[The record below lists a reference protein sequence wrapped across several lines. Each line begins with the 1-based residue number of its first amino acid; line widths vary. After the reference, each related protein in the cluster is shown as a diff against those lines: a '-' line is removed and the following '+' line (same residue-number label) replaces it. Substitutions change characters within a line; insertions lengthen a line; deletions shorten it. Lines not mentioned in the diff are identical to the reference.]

1 MYIYICMSVVISTL
15 ILMFFQHIHV
25 MYTCSSNAIQTGV
38 AAPLAALSFPLAQSR
53 AALGESALGSL
64 GGGITPTIRGDLSS
78 GASAESVPANG
89 LRYNILTYECL
100 YIYTKYNNFTRFYKV
115 YIYCIYCIYDIDIY
129 YIY

>member
-1 MYIYICMSVVISTL
+1 MSVVISTL

-64 GGGITPTIRGDLSS
+64 GGGITPTFRGDLSS

-100 YIYTKYNNFTRFYKV
+100 YIYILNITILQDFTR
-115 YIYCIYCIYDIDIY
+115 YIYTVYTVSMI
-129 YIY
+129 

>member
-64 GGGITPTIRGDLSS
+64 GGGITPTFRGDLSS

-100 YIYTKYNNFTRFYKV
+100 YIYILNITILQDFTR
-115 YIYCIYCIYDIDIY
+115 YIYTVYTVSMI
-129 YIY
+129 